1 MSTPNDNSA
10 APDFQD
16 ALCIQ
21 GGALKSLGDGRIGG
35 YLAAW
40 GTPRDTD
47 VVGDYFTPDTDFM
60 LDRYPIKGHALVMFE
75 HAQDGTLKGRAIG
88 EFSDVRKDDV
98 GLWAEAVIDR
108 ANAYAAKLEE
118 LLKKKPGLLG
128 WSSGSIPQF
137 VVNER
142 GHIRRWPVAEG
153 SITASPAQPFK
164 TQIQPVKSLNFKSL
178 IELLAEEDS
187 GTGSGGAGPE
197 AHQKSD
203 SYPLKE
209 DAMSKKN
216 SAAIIEAVAQ
226 QFPDATAE
234 QISAIVASVEG
245 ASAPADMEAVNAAS
259 PDELATDVYDEAK
272 ATAVQKAAARI
283 AIAAQKAIQAE
294 VQKQNARFGGYAKH
308 AALTTDPYAVGTK
321 AQASGSNSGES
332 SAQKSAPWGSNQPAP
347 RSQVSVSEARKYQG
361 LSHADMIFGAQLL
374 NARHNPS
381 DRPGVTMGD
390 IGLSDEY
397 LRVMANKAQKAAD
410 AADAKGNDFMKS
422 VLPWKSDELN
432 QTDVAA
438 QGLEWLGTL
447 QGNDYWETP
456 RARRLW
462 DTLAAAGMRVR
473 ELPQGYSAY
482 NMDKEGSDPTVY
494 SPPEASDLNG
504 TTFEPE
510 VTVKQ
515 SAFGTG
521 DVTVTPGKMGAR
533 VIVTQELIEDSLVPV
548 LAGTRA
554 KMMNTLLD
562 HRDKLL
568 FNGDTTATANTNIN
582 LIDGTPGTGSARPYY
597 MATNGIRKNA
607 LITNTGQK
615 VDASGANNLA
625 LWRLARSKVN
635 AIYRENPE
643 NLIYLTNTL
652 THDSTLAYPELAT
665 WDVAQ
670 LYATIAAGVVERLF
684 KIPVYGTVHIPLA
697 NSSGVVPAAGGTLGT
712 IICLYPNAMVAVIK
726 REITLKT
733 FEYIRSDATEFVATT
748 RLGIGFMVTDALG
761 LVYNV
766 SNATTVL

>member
-1 MSTPNDNSA
+1 MSDIDLTGEKQIA
-10 APDFQD
+10 YGTR
-16 ALCIQ
+16 I
-21 GGALKSLGDGRIGG
+21 KSLGNGRVAGR
-35 YLAAW
+35 L
-40 GTPRDTD
+40 
-47 VVGDYFTPDTDFM
+47 VYFTGPTRRDLSGEYFDATTDFGETPKAGTIT
-60 LDRYPIKGHALVMFE
+60 LYHHALDMKLGAAILGHVDTVKFDDE
-75 HAQDGTLKGRAIG
+75 GIWIEAQLDLNHK
-88 EFSDVRKDDV
+88 
-98 GLWAEAVIDR
+98 
-108 ANAYAAKLEE
+108 YARRVQQLVERGALS
-118 LLKKKPGLLG
+118 
-128 WSSGSIPQF
+128 WSSGALPQTAR
-137 VVNER
+137 VDTN
-142 GHIRRWPVAEG
+142 GHIRTWHIFEASLTPTPAEPFG
-153 SITASPAQPFK
+153 TRIQSI
-164 TQIQPVKSLNFKSL
+164 KSLGPVESLESL
-178 IELLAEEDS
+178 IAKEGLDEDS
-187 GTGSGGAGPE
+187 ERTDPSAAKSESIVKE
-197 AHQKSD
+197 A
-203 SYPLKE
+203 
-209 DAMSKKN
+209 AMAAIKN
-216 SAAIIEAVAQ
+216 TTAIIEAVMAEVGELS
-226 QFPDATAE
+226 AE
-234 QISAIVASVEG
+234 QVERLTAAIEA
-245 ASAPADMEAVNAAS
+245 ANAPDVEAVNAA
-259 PDELATDVYDEAK
+259 PADELVLEEMYDEAK
-272 ATAVQKAAARI
+272 AT
-283 AIAAQKAIQAE
+283 E
-294 VQKQNARFGGYAKH
+294 VQKSAVRIAQSARKYAELELKKLAAAKFAPYANA
-308 AALTTDPYAVGTK
+308 AATDPYTGGTK
-321 AQASGSNSGES
+321 ARTQNGDTMNMNKA
-332 SAQKSAPWGSNQPAP
+332 APWGSNQPAP
-347 RSQVSVSEARKYQG
+347 RSQISVSEARKYQG

-397 LRVMANKAQKAAD
+397 LRVMANKTQKAAD

-422 VLPWKSDELN
+422 ALPWKSDELN

-482 NMDKEGSDPTVY
+482 NMDKEGSDPIVY

-515 SAFGTG
+515 SPFGTG

-533 VIVTQELIEDSLVPV
+533 VIVTQELIEDSLVPI
-548 LAGTRA
+548 LAGTRQ

-562 HRDKLL
+562 HRDKVL

-582 LIDGTPGTGSARPYY
+582 LIDGTPGTGSSRPYY

-607 LITNTGQK
+607 LITNTAQK
-615 VDASGANNLA
+615 VDASGANNLS

-670 LYATIAAGVVERLF
+670 MYATITAGVVERLF

-766 SNATTVL
+766 SNATGVL